1 MKNTIKKLTISM
13 NEETKEVLEKAS
25 SRYGVTQSG
34 YISMLI
40 RRAEIEYNTSK
51 FLEQMTPEQM
61 REALEEARHKVK

>member
-1 MKNTIKKLTISM
+1 MIKKLTISL
-13 NEETKEVLEKAS
+13 NAETKEVLENAS
-25 SRYGVTQSG
+25 SRYGVTMSA

-61 REALEEARHKVK
+61 RKALEAQGGKE